1 MELTKIIDDIQH
13 SIGVLQRKLDEL
25 RQMDDEAAQS
35 ILLTRQEA
43 ADFVGV
49 SLRQFDR
56 DCKRYGIEKIS
67 TIGGIRIRKYDLL
80 VLQCLRDPAELE
92 GRSYRKH
99 FVSGESEFER
109 IVGGRKG

>member
-80 VLQCLRDPAELE
+80 VLQGLRDLHRPEKVDTEKIFQLNNF
-92 GRSYRKH
+92 SKVDNSDN
-99 FVSGESEFER
+99 FV
-109 IVGGRKG
+109 

>member
-67 TIGGIRIRKYDLL
+67 TIG
-80 VLQCLRDPAELE
+80 
-92 GRSYRKH
+92 
-99 FVSGESEFER
+99 
-109 IVGGRKG
+109 

>member
-13 SIGVLQRKLDEL
+13 SIGVPQRKLDEL

-56 DCKRYGIEKIS
+56 DWNATVSRKSAPSVASASASMTFWSCRVSATRQSWKAGAIAS
-67 TIGGIRIRKYDLL
+67 TSF
-80 VLQCLRDPAELE
+80 P
-92 GRSYRKH
+92 GRASSK
-99 FVSGESEFER
+99 GLWE
-109 IVGGRKG
+109 VGKD